1 MLQNAAG
8 LQNWLRDQFIDNCRY
23 DNLVGDLLSAT
34 GVGDRDPGVFYT
46 TLKSKPE
53 KIAASTSRIFL
64 GLQMECAQCH
74 NHPYDDW
81 TQRYF
86 WGYAAFF
93 ARLQPPTPGDQ
104 NSALRESDAGEVML
118 PDTEEVVAPRYPGGQ
133 LADESQGGGRRMQL
147 TIWMA
152 SRHNP
157 FLPRAASNWGW
168 AHMFGRGIVHPVD
181 DMSVSN
187 LPSHPQLLDDLSL
200 YFTRS
205 GFDMKNLLRTLA
217 NTKVYQLSSS
227 SEQEVSAP
235 AESFTSMA
243 VKTLTPEQL
252 YACIKRTLAPRPPM
266 STADGRRL
274 GVLFDLQRQ
283 QFVTRMASV
292 SQEVTEY
299 EAGLPQSLML
309 MNGPTIAQATDV
321 QQSGILGTIEAPLF
335 TNKQRLE
342 MIFLAAVTRRPTAN
356 EAERFLAYVEQ
367 GGVEND
373 SMKALGDMLWAL
385 LNSAEFTLNH

>member
-1 MLQNAAG
+1 
-8 LQNWLRDQFIDNCRY
+8 
-23 DNLVGDLLSAT
+23 
-34 GVGDRDPGVFYT
+34 
-46 TLKSKPE
+46 
-53 KIAASTSRIFL
+53 
-64 GLQMECAQCH
+64 
-74 NHPYDDW
+74 
-81 TQRYF
+81 
-86 WGYAAFF
+86 
-93 ARLQPPTPGDQ
+93 
-104 NSALRESDAGEVML
+104 ML

-133 LADESQGGGRRMQL
+133 LADESQGGRRRMQL
-147 TIWMA
+147 AIWMA

-157 FLPRAASNWGW
+157 FLSRAASNWGW

-243 VKTLTPEQL
+243 VKTLSHEQL

-274 GVLFDLQRQ
+274 GVLFDPQRQ

-299 EAGLPQSLML
+299 EAGLPQALML

-321 QQSGILGTIEAPLF
+321 QQSGILAAIEAPLF

-342 MIFLAAVTRRPTAN
+342 MIFLATVTRRPTAN

-367 GGVEND
+367 GGVKNG
-373 SMKALGDMLWAL
+373 SMKALGDVLWAL